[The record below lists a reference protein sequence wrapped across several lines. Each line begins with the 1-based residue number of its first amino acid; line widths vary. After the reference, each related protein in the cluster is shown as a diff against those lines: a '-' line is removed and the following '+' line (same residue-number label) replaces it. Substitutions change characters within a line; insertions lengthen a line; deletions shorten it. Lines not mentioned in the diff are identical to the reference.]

1 MVRPAAETVELW
13 TVTMFGFSTVYLAR
27 HGQTEWNLA
36 GRRQGRL
43 DSPLTALGREQAHA
57 GAKLLADTV
66 HAAGD
71 GLGAGTGSAG
81 SGGIDTIAAS
91 PLGRARTTADVYAA
105 ALNLP
110 VAVYQDLAE
119 VDHGAV
125 SGLTNAEIEAAYP
138 DFKAKRAQDKYGLCF
153 PGGESYADADARA
166 ARVLAAIAA
175 SGARRPLIVAHE
187 MIGRMLLRN
196 LAGLSPEQALA
207 THQPW
212 DVIYRVAPGSAPRV
226 DRLEARGAD
235 ELVPQA
241 TVLVPQAA
249 VLVQQTEE
257 DQK

>member
-1 MVRPAAETVELW
+1 
-13 TVTMFGFSTVYLAR
+13 MFGFSTVYLAR

-43 DSPLTALGREQAHA
+43 DSPLTERGREQASA
-57 GAKLLADTV
+57 GAKLLAGV
-66 HAAGD
+66 VEAAV
-71 GLGAGTGSAG
+71 AG
-81 SGGIDTIAAS
+81 SVGRGGIDAIAAS
-91 PLGRARTTADVYAA
+91 ALGRARTTAERYGA

-110 VAVYQDLAE
+110 VTLYQDLVE

-125 SGLTNAEIEAAYP
+125 SGLTNAGIEAAYP
-138 DFKAKRAQDKYGLCF
+138 GFTAKRAQDKYEFCF

-175 SGARRPLIVAHE
+175 SGARRPLIVSHE

-196 LAGLSPEQALA
+196 LAGLSVRQALA

-212 DVIYRVAPGSAPRV
+212 NVIYRVGPGPGSAPRV
-226 DRLEARGAD
+226 DRLETRD
-235 ELVPQA
+235 
-241 TVLVPQAA
+241 AA
-249 VLVQQTEE
+249 ALGERA